1 MAKNMALVSDG
12 VVVNVLWCSDKAAQ
26 TETLID
32 PDGRPVGIGD
42 TYSDGKFYRDGA
54 EVLTQ
59 LEAAMAEIAALREEK
74 ADMQA
79 ALEIL
84 EVTPDEEV
92 E

>member
-26 TETLID
+26 TDTLID

-54 EVLTQ
+54 EVLTP
-59 LEAAMAEIAALREEK
+59 LEAALAQIAALREEK